1 MSVGR
6 SPVTIII
13 VRPMHMSTAAMV
25 PTMMG
30 VLTFVLSGRDVPC
43 SVRPAC
49 FFLGRKQHVSLRK
62 NLILGLARCCGGC
75 APTPGARVG
84 ADPPG
89 VGPGGVRFGGEDGG
103 GAEIGQARLQLG
115 RAGEGL
121 ATRVLT
127 ARQGQQTG

>member
-1 MSVGR
+1 M
-6 SPVTIII
+6 TIII

-62 NLILGLARCCGGC
+62 NLILGLARCCGGS
-75 APTPGARVG
+75 APTPGALVG
-84 ADPPG
+84 ADQP
-89 VGPGGVRFGGEDGG
+89 VIGPGGVGFG
-103 GAEIGQARLQLG
+103 R
-115 RAGEGL
+115 
-121 ATRVLT
+121 
-127 ARQGQQTG
+127 

>member
-62 NLILGLARCCGGC
+62 NLILGLARCCGGSG
-75 APTPGARVG
+75 PTPGALGG
-84 ADPPG
+84 ADQP
-89 VGPGGVRFGGEDGG
+89 VIGPGGGGFGGGG
-103 GAEIGQARLQLG
+103 GGCAREGPARPEVG
-115 RAGEGL
+115 R
-121 ATRVLT
+121 
-127 ARQGQQTG
+127 ARQGPGPGLLPAT

>member
-62 NLILGLARCCGGC
+62 NLILVLARCCCGYV
-75 APTPGARVG
+75 PTH
-84 ADPPG
+84 
-89 VGPGGVRFGGEDGG
+89 GELICD
-103 GAEIGQARLQLG
+103 EQPDY
-115 RAGEGL
+115 
-121 ATRVLT
+121 VLVCSCHCS
-127 ARQGQQTG
+127 